1 MDRRTPQQ
9 ILAPTPN
16 NQSRSFSAGHRPPSA
31 ALSSSSNSCLGTSHA
46 INMQPRQSQPQL
58 PNACDLLVL
67 ADAVLHSQNNC
78 IRLRAANSTMTTAA
92 THQVG
97 PVSKPFQHAELSREG
112 THGCTAGPAARSSRS
127 VREASA
133 ALFSGSCDMYLLMH
147 TRTAGVLHGLWSCFC
162 LRTAREWHLHKSVFE
177 VFEATQISTS
187 TAEKER
193 PSSQSSSS
201 SSSLQKQDK
210 MLFIAGAAVVFVVV
224 ALLAI
229 VALSV
234 LVVLISLSLTPQ
246 LWQIEMVVMMK
257 VVVNVVVVRHS
268 EVSTS
273 RRGEGSGLCQGF
285 AADN

>member
-1 MDRRTPQQ
+1 
-9 ILAPTPN
+9 
-16 NQSRSFSAGHRPPSA
+16 
-31 ALSSSSNSCLGTSHA
+31 
-46 INMQPRQSQPQL
+46 
-58 PNACDLLVL
+58 
-67 ADAVLHSQNNC
+67 
-78 IRLRAANSTMTTAA
+78 
-92 THQVG
+92 
-97 PVSKPFQHAELSREG
+97 
-112 THGCTAGPAARSSRS
+112 
-127 VREASA
+127 
-133 ALFSGSCDMYLLMH
+133 
-147 TRTAGVLHGLWSCFC
+147 
-162 LRTAREWHLHKSVFE
+162 
-177 VFEATQISTS
+177 
-187 TAEKER
+187 
-193 PSSQSSSS
+193 
-201 SSSLQKQDK
+201 